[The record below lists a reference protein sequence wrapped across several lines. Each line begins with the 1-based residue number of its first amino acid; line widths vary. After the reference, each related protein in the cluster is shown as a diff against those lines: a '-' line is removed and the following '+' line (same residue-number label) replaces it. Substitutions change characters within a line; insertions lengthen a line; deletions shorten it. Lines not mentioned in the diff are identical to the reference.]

1 MNISDTITLF
11 VVNTGF
17 DGGVTET
24 IEVFEFKRGI
34 SKLWHIKTISSK
46 GRL

>member
-1 MNISDTITLF
+1 MNISDKITLF

-24 IEVFEFKRGI
+24 IEVFEFIRGI
-34 SKLWHIKTISSK
+34 SILRHVKTISTE